1 MNRRQKVDPER
12 VCGSP
17 NSTING
23 LWRSSGGLKKRWQWR
38 LFKEQGDL
46 AIFINQRREETKVA
60 RKSFWLG
67 PAGPLPVRCSMSHHI
82 PCHCPSAWPLWL
94 SLTFTLPLINQSLCY
109 LDSASLPQT
118 SGTPSEDKTE
128 NLTHQFCG
136 DWCHGLHPSKALSS
150 WVTTPPCPPF
160 HPLGWLRQPQLQAT
174 HAGLFVPDKVQRSQR
189 VPDKIPRNCGPW
201 YCCMPG

>member
-1 MNRRQKVDPER
+1 M
-12 VCGSP
+12 
-17 NSTING
+17 
-23 LWRSSGGLKKRWQWR
+23 
-38 LFKEQGDL
+38 
-46 AIFINQRREETKVA
+46 
-60 RKSFWLG
+60 
-67 PAGPLPVRCSMSHHI
+67 
-82 PCHCPSAWPLWL
+82 
-94 SLTFTLPLINQSLCY
+94 TFTLPLINQSLCY

-118 SGTPSEDKTE
+118 SGTPGEDKTE

-201 YCCMPG
+201 YCCMPSSSLSKITLIPEGPCSQLENWGFSLRGQSHQSIQVVRVMNNRVGGGR